1 MGNILSKQ
9 QILDAKDIKVEE
21 VEVPEWG
28 GSVYIKVMNATQRDE
43 FETFVYKRQDQG
55 DLRGMRVLLCKLC
68 ICDAEGK
75 QMFES
80 TDDVK
85 ALTDKSGSA
94 LMVVFQAAQK
104 LNALRKE
111 DIGGIEENLKPDP
124 SEDST
129 SD

>member
-9 QILDAKDIKVEE
+9 QILDAKDIKIEK

-43 FETFVYKRQDQG
+43 FETFVYKRQDQK

-68 ICDAEGK
+68 LCDAEGK

-80 TDDVK
+80 DKDMK
-85 ALTDKSGSA
+85 ALADKSGSA

-104 LNALRKE
+104 LNALSPDDVGE
-111 DIGGIEENLKPDP
+111 LEGNLKPDP
-124 SEDST
+124 SDGST

>member
-9 QILDAKDIKVEE
+9 QILDAKDIKIEK

-43 FETFVYKRQDQG
+43 FETFVYKRQDQK
-55 DLRGMRVLLCKLC
+55 DLGGMRVLLCKLC

-104 LNALRKE
+104 LNALRP
-111 DIGGIEENLKPDP
+111 DDVGGMEKNSKPDP
-124 SEDST
+124 SDDST
-129 SD
+129 SG

>member
-9 QILDAKDIKVEE
+9 QILEAKDIKVEE

-28 GSVYIKVMNATQRDE
+28 GSVFIKVMNATQRDE
-43 FETFVYKRQDQG
+43 FETFVYNRQDQK

-75 QMFES
+75 QMFTSDSDE
-80 TDDVK
+80 K
-85 ALTDKSGSA
+85 ALTNKAGSA
-94 LMVVFQAAQK
+94 LMIVFQAAQK
-104 LNALRKE
+104 LNALRP
-111 DIGGIEENLKPDP
+111 DDVGGIEENSKPDP

>member
-9 QILDAKDIKVEE
+9 QVLDAHDIKIEE

-43 FETFVYKRQDQG
+43 FETFVYKRQDQR

-68 ICDAEGK
+68 ICDAEGNR
-75 QMFES
+75 MFES
-80 TDDVK
+80 AEDVK

-104 LNALRKE
+104 LNALSPDDVGE
-111 DIGGIEENLKPDP
+111 MEENSKPDP